1 MNKNRFVELFSKKYT
16 LIFVPDVTKFKRFSV
31 SVIIAKSGFWLGL
44 MLLLGFS
51 YFSYTV
57 IQRNADLE
65 ELDGLRVSSVEQ
77 KREILKFAQKLQH
90 IESQLSRL
98 EQFDRKLRVMTAQED
113 RQDSTKDFGSG
124 GPHLNNKS
132 TFPNTPNKLLKSY
145 TDILINELG
154 KVERKVE
161 EQEASFSEMHKFLM
175 ARASVLSHTPSIVP
189 VEGWITSSFGR
200 RRSPFTGKREMHEGL
215 DIAARTGTP
224 IVAPADGTVI
234 KVGYNGGYGKVV
246 VIDHGNGIVT
256 KFGHNSKNLTKVG
269 KKVRRGDVIAKLGN
283 TGRSTGPHVHYEV
296 LLNGVAVNPSRYI
309 LSNKTN

>member
-175 ARASVLSHTPSIVP
+175 ARASVLSHTPSIAP

-309 LSNKTN
+309 L